1 MSSVAS
7 AFELWLADSA
17 ANELQRLFG
26 PAVCERFAIAG
37 SVRRRKKIVHDIEC
51 VVIPRIE
58 QATRPGS
65 LLPSDVDRLEELM
78 AVVARQDHPT
88 LFKPKTT
95 GGGRAAPWGARQKKL
110 LLRHE
115 GRFLKVDLWIT
126 TRARWGS
133 IFAIRTGDADFAH
146 LLVKQRCFGGAMP
159 SNLSQSDG
167 ALQHITGRDA
177 EGHPLWE
184 PLYTP
189 EESDYLRALAL
200 PVLLPEQRTKAHLA
214 ELLARPA
221 ADRGLVT
228 EAR

>member
-17 ANELQRLFG
+17 VMELQRCFDTT
-26 PAVCERFAIAG
+26 VCERFAVAG
-37 SVRRRKKIVHDIEC
+37 SVRRRKKIVHDIEL
-51 VVIPRIE
+51 VVIPRID
-58 QATRPGS
+58 QATKPGS
-65 LLPSDVDRLEELM
+65 LLPSDVDRLEGLM
-78 AVVARQDHPT
+78 GVVARKDHPT
-88 LFKPKTT
+88 LFKPATR
-95 GGGRAAPWGARQKKL
+95 GDARAAPWGARQKKL
-110 LLRHE
+110 LFRHE

-133 IFAIRTGDADFAH
+133 IFAIRTGDADFSH

-177 EGHPLWE
+177 EGHPIWE

-189 EESDYLRALAL
+189 EESDYFRALDL
-200 PVLLPEQRTKAHLA
+200 PVLLPEQRTKANLA

-228 EAR
+228 EAL